1 MNPELRPDYAGGSI
15 VNLAAS
21 IATALGAPATG
32 YPPLRGLAPTD
43 LVSRRNILLLVI
55 DGLGYDY
62 LTDRGRGSWMARQ
75 LAGRLTSVFP
85 PTTASAIPA
94 LLTGR
99 APQQH
104 GFVGWFT
111 YFRELGSQLA
121 VLPLRR
127 RGSREAVEIDPR
139 ALSGIEPLYPQMGAH
154 AACVSPEWI
163 AHSGFN
169 RAYSEGAEIHSYR
182 DLPGFFDRIEALLTG
197 PERRYI
203 YAYWPDFDRLAHEF
217 GVASPEVQQ
226 HFRELDLALAGFCG
240 RAGGSDTALLLS
252 ADHGFIDTDPA
263 ATLDLADHPRLA
275 ECLALP
281 LSGEPRTAY
290 CHLRPGAEAVFLD
303 YLRRNLAAEV
313 EALPSRQLIAG
324 GWFGLGPPH
333 PRLAERIGDYTLL
346 LRGHYSIR
354 EWLLAERPY
363 RQIGVH
369 GGLSAAEIYVP
380 LVRQDL

>member
-1 MNPELRPDYAGGSI
+1 
-15 VNLAAS
+15 
-21 IATALGAPATG
+21 
-32 YPPLRGLAPTD
+32 
-43 LVSRRNILLLVI
+43 
-55 DGLGYDY
+55 
-62 LTDRGRGSWMARQ
+62 
-75 LAGRLTSVFP
+75 
-85 PTTASAIPA
+85 
-94 LLTGR
+94 
-99 APQQH
+99 
-104 GFVGWFT
+104 
-111 YFRELGSQLA
+111 
-121 VLPLRR
+121 
-127 RGSREAVEIDPR
+127 
-139 ALSGIEPLYPQMGAH
+139 
-154 AACVSPEWI
+154 
-163 AHSGFN
+163 
-169 RAYSEGAEIHSYR
+169 
-182 DLPGFFDRIEALLTG
+182 
-197 PERRYI
+197 
-203 YAYWPDFDRLAHEF
+203 
-217 GVASPEVQQ
+217 
-226 HFRELDLALAGFCG
+226 LAGFCG